1 MSPGGGGGSA
11 EELVRPHFVFALHLF
26 ADLIRKNQ
34 NVLSRELDQIE
45 EDGTLGDPLENQP
58 LSDVR
63 FDLEFSRV
71 LLPCISFFL
80 LFFLSLLLGV

>member
-11 EELVRPHFVFALHLF
+11 EELVRPRFVFALHLF

-63 FDLEFSRV
+63 VDLEFPRV